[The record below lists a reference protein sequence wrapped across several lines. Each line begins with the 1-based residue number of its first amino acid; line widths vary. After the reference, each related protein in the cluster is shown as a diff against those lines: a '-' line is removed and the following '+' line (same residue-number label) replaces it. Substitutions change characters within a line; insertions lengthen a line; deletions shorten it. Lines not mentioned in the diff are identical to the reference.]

1 MYKYFVLWVKIG
13 ARGRVGREQKI
24 VIKKETDKILVR
36 EAEAEA
42 KMATSLDV
50 RSRGDVPIA
59 SE

>member
-1 MYKYFVLWVKIG
+1 MKIG
-13 ARGRVGREQKI
+13 ARGRGRREQKI
-24 VIKKETDKILVR
+24 VAKKETDKILVR

-42 KMATSLDV
+42 EAETKMATSLDV